1 MMDRNGV
8 VSPTDSQSDPYS
20 ALSREDLIV
29 ATRACCLTVEIHST
43 TGKEEHRVAVDYTRA
58 GITYSGSQ
66 GGGRCIEGREGETGV
81 VL

>member
-1 MMDRNGV
+1 MVLYLLRIV
-8 VSPTDSQSDPYS
+8 RVIRIPL
-20 ALSREDLIV
+20 LSREDLIV
-29 ATRACCLTVEIHST
+29 ATRACCLQVEIHST

-66 GGGRCIEGREGETGV
+66 GGDRCIEGREGETGV